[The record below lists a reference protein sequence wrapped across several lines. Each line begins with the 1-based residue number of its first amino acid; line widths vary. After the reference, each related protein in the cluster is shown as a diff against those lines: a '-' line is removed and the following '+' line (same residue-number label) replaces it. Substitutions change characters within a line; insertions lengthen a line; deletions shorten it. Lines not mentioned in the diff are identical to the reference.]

1 MERFP
6 QKISRIEPLNPP
18 QENPKI
24 WERQRFKTIFGFP
37 KSLGR
42 FMERVS
48 NFFPVARG
56 FACRMH
62 TAGTARLARRQAIAG
77 RREVSASRRK
87 TEDRHLVADHQ
98 RAGVELS

>member
-24 WERQRFKTIFGFP
+24 WEGQRFKTIFGFP

-42 FMERVS
+42 FMGRV
-48 NFFPVARG
+48 
-56 FACRMH
+56 C
-62 TAGTARLARRQAIAG
+62 TADIAESGRLPPPRRTLARLLEGAQRVRVGREEFRQVRKDFKRG
-77 RREVSASRRK
+77 R
-87 TEDRHLVADHQ
+87 TEMMFDAFD
-98 RAGVELS
+98 